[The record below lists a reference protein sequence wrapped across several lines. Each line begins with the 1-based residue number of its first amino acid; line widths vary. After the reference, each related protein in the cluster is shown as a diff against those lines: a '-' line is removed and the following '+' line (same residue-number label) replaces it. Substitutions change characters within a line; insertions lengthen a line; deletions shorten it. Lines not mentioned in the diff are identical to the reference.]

1 MTIATG
7 PKVGASTPLLAA
19 KKIVIYADGA
29 CKGNPGPGGWGAI
42 IEFGDRENN
51 EIYGGEP
58 GTTNNRMELTAAI
71 KALESLKERFEIN
84 VYTDSQYVQKGIAE
98 WLPSWKRRGWLTA
111 DKKSV
116 KNVDLWKRLDEL
128 ARGHAVGWHW
138 VKGHAGHPGNERA
151 DVLANRGVAELAD

>member
-71 KALESLKERFEIN
+71 KALESLTYWR
-84 VYTDSQYVQKGIAE
+84 YMDCSDA
-98 WLPSWKRRGWLTA
+98 
-111 DKKSV
+111 
-116 KNVDLWKRLDEL
+116 
-128 ARGHAVGWHW
+128 
-138 VKGHAGHPGNERA
+138 
-151 DVLANRGVAELAD
+151 